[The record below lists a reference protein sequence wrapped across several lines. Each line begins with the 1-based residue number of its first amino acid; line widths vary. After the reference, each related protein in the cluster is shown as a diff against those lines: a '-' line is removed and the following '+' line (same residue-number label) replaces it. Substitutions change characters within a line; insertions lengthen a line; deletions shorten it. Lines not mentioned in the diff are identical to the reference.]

1 MYDEYDP
8 IIKLDFVKEESSSLI
23 AVNRSK
29 TRSTKRSN
37 FAVAPMIAL
46 PLGVSVKYIG
56 EGSTPKG
63 E

>member
-8 IIKLDFVKEESSSLI
+8 IIKLEFVKEESSSLI

-29 TRSTKRSN
+29 IRSTKRSN
-37 FAVAPMIAL
+37 FELAPMIVL
-46 PLGVSVKYIG
+46 PLEVSVKNIG
-56 EGSTPKG
+56 EGRTPKG